1 MYIPYKENTMSKFT
15 YPKIEIKPMNKSLNT
30 SVTISINRPNAKVKK
45 ISNVKQLYSF
55 GSYKHLTYEEAL
67 ALKTK
72 YDIASSQLYDNEI
85 LTHY

>member
-1 MYIPYKENTMSKFT
+1 MSKFT

-30 SVTISINRPNAKVKK
+30 SITVSINRPNAKVKK

-55 GSYKHLTYEEAL
+55 GSYKHLTYDEAL

-72 YDIASSQLYDNEI
+72 YDIASNQLYDNEI